1 MCQIKLKKNELPGDD
16 FLNDSIYISYF
27 LSMISFPYS
36 IPVEYNYNLI
46 FIDSTYCQGQY
57 TLDLQEMYFYYYFY
71 NKNIFILHRFYVTF
85 HNDLGDHISDL
96 CHIQATPR

>member
-46 FIDSTYCQGQY
+46 FIDSTYVKVNIPLIC
-57 TLDLQEMYFYYYFY
+57 
-71 NKNIFILHRFYVTF
+71 KKCIFIIISTIKIFLSCIGFMSRFIMT
-85 HNDLGDHISDL
+85 
-96 CHIQATPR
+96 